1 MLLKSLFVALI
12 LILFGS
18 TNGSVLGQEESYS
31 FVKSFG
37 GSGNSTGQL
46 ETPHGVDIDS
56 SGNVYVVD
64 TGNYRIQKFDSNGN
78 YITMWGSKGSGE
90 GQFLHGHDIAFDSSG
105 NIYVTDVLKD
115 TDIARVQKFDS
126 DDNYITMWG
135 SKGSG
140 EGQFNDMHGID
151 VDSSGNVYVSDT
163 ANNRVQKFGSNGN
176 FITMWG
182 SLNHT
187 NIWGYEGQGEG
198 QLDGPHT
205 VAIDSSGNVYVA
217 DYRNSRIQKF
227 DSNGK
232 FITMWGSKGSGE
244 GQFKG
249 PEALAVDSSGNV
261 YVCDTINN
269 RIQKF
274 DSNGKFITMWGSE
287 GEGDGQFLHPHGI
300 EVTPSGDTVYVADA
314 QRNDIQIFKLSGGS

>member
-37 GSGNSTGQL
+37 GSGNGTGQL
-46 ETPHGVDIDS
+46 VWPHGVDIDS

-64 TGNYRIQKFDSNGN
+64 TNNTRIQKFDSNGN
-78 YITMWGSKGSGE
+78 FITMWGSKGSGE

-126 DDNYITMWG
+126 NGNFITMWG

-140 EGQFNDMHGID
+140 EGQINGIQGID
-151 VDSSGNVYVSDT
+151 VDSSGNVYVADSR
-163 ANNRVQKFGSNGN
+163 NNRIQKFDSNGN

-182 SLNHT
+182 SK
-187 NIWGYEGQGEG
+187 GSGEG
-198 QLDGPHT
+198 QLNGPEAPA
-205 VAIDSSGNVYVA
+205 VDSSGYVYIC
-217 DYRNSRIQKF
+217 DTKNQRIQKF
-227 DSNGK
+227 DSNGN

-244 GQFKG
+244 GQF
-249 PEALAVDSSGNV
+249 
-261 YVCDTINN
+261 I
-269 RIQKF
+269 
-274 DSNGKFITMWGSE
+274 
-287 GEGDGQFLHPHGI
+287 HPHGI
-300 EVTPSGDTVYVADA
+300 EVTPSGDTVYVADM
-314 QRNDIQIFKLSGGS
+314 RRDDVQIFKLSGGS